1 MTDEEEM
8 EKELKM
14 KKLMTVAKSKYYM
27 LKVNHYKVFEKV
39 DFEAVESNRLETD
52 LQRETK
58 TEKKSA
64 INVSETSEDLN
75 SEENIKMRE

>member
-27 LKVNHYKVFEKV
+27 LKVNHSKVFEKV